1 MTPGQADG
9 ADVKRFL
16 SDLVVRLNV
25 APSTQKQA
33 LNALVFF
40 LQKSLK
46 IELVVV
52 GVTKTEPLR
61 ELVWEPRKDP
71 DYERKEIHHR
81 AEDPHIA

>member
-40 LQKSLK
+40 LQKSPK
-46 IELVVV
+46 IELVDFSDFLTFCTRSDA
-52 GVTKTEPLR
+52 GR
-61 ELVWEPRKDP
+61 FRWC
-71 DYERKEIHHR
+71 
-81 AEDPHIA
+81 

>member
-46 IELVVV
+46 IE
-52 GVTKTEPLR
+52 
-61 ELVWEPRKDP
+61 
-71 DYERKEIHHR
+71 
-81 AEDPHIA
+81 